1 MEDNISYAIRPLRVQ
16 GNAIWTHQ
24 CSSCFST
31 YDKWYISRISWWLC
45 RYLPW
50 WHSCL
55 LVEHGRAYSPRS
67 INSLQTQGAWT
78 LCQER
83 KMWVWSQF
91 HRISWL
97 CYLTP
102 GHHHGSKEN
111 QDYPRM
117 GQSKM
122 SKGCPIVPWFWEFL
136 LAIYQGVLHH
146 SITLDWA
153 YS

>member
-83 KMWVWSQF
+83 KMWFWSQLR
-91 HRISWL
+91 RISWL
-97 CYLTP
+97 RYLTQGITMDP
-102 GHHHGSKEN
+102 GKIQTIQEWAN
-111 QDYPRM
+111 PKWVKDV
-117 GQSKM
+117 QSFLGFAKFYRRFI
-122 SKGCPIVPWFWEFL
+122 KGW
-136 LAIYQGVLHH
+136 VLRH
-146 SITLDWA
+146 SATLD
-153 YS
+153 